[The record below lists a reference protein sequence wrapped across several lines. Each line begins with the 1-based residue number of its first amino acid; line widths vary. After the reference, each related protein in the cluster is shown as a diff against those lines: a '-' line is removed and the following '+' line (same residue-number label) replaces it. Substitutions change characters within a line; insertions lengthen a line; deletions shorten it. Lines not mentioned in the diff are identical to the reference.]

1 MAKREK
7 KYLLPSEILVRRVVD
22 GDDDYLLAD
31 TDPAGFENGDFVG
44 VYELREVK
52 VKRVKHTLETN
63 A

>member
-7 KYLLPSEILVRRVVD
+7 KYLLPAEILVRRVVD

-31 TDPAGFENGDFVG
+31 TDLAAIENGDFVG